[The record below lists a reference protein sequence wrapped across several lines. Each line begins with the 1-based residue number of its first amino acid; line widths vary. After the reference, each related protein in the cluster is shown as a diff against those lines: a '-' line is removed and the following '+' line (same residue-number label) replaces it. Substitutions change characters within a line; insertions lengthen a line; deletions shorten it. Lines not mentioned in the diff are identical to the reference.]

1 MQAELLQPFNQWTK
15 LQNTAEFTQLPS
27 YAINKSLPEDTFF
40 TNKEVANKCFDTF
53 IETLN
58 KNNVNID
65 DYSFVE
71 PSAGEGCF
79 YDLFPKNNRIAL
91 DINPRTDYVEKADFL
106 TWFPKVKS
114 KYIVVGNPP
123 FGVRGA
129 LALAFIKRSLL
140 FADYVAFILPM
151 SFYSNGK
158 GSNMLRVK
166 DGDLIYNEKLP
177 KNAFYMPDTG
187 ENVSVNTVFQIWTKE
202 GSNVKPVFNDY
213 EVSEHVDIYTCCS
226 SPSRYC
232 GLGRGRVYDG
242 FIASTFYKDGLKFV
256 RDFENV
262 KYGSG
267 YGFIIKKNKAAILE
281 LLENANWNNY
291 CSDATN
297 HCKHVRMYH
306 IRKLLGDNGF
316 GVKKI

>member
-1 MQAELLQPFNQWTK
+1 MEAQLLQPFNQWTK
-15 LQNTAEFTQLPS
+15 LKNTIAFTELPS
-27 YAINKSLPEDTFF
+27 YAINKLLPEDTFF
-40 TNKEVANKCFDTF
+40 TNKLVAKECFDVLVK
-53 IETLN
+53 TLN
-58 KNNVNID
+58 KNNVDISS
-65 DYSFVE
+65 YSFIE

-79 YDLFPKNNRIAL
+79 YDLLPENNRIAL
-91 DINPRTDYVEKADFL
+91 DINPKRDYIEKANFL
-106 TWFPKVKS
+106 TWFPTKRKS

-129 LALAFIKRSLL
+129 LALAFVKRSLL

-151 SFYSNGK
+151 SFFSNGK

-166 DGDLIYNEKLP
+166 DGFLIHNKKLS
-177 KNAFYMPDTG
+177 KNAFYMLDTG
-187 ENVSVNTVFQIWTKE
+187 ENFSVNTVFQIWTRK
-202 GSNVKPVFNDY
+202 NNKIKQIFNDY
-213 EVSEHVDIYTCCS
+213 DVSQYMDIYTCCS

-232 GLGRGRVYDG
+232 GLGRGRVYNG

-256 RDFENV
+256 KNFENV

-267 YGFIIKKNKAAILE
+267 YGFIIKKDKAKILE
-281 LLENANWNNY
+281 LLKKTNWNNY

-297 HCKHVRMYH
+297 HCKHIRMYH

-316 GVKKI
+316 GIEK

>member
-1 MQAELLQPFNQWTK
+1 MEAQLLKPFNQWTK
-15 LQNTAEFTQLPS
+15 LKNTIEFTELPS

-40 TNKEVANKCFDTF
+40 TNKSIAKKCFDIL

-58 KNNVNID
+58 KNNVDID
-65 DYSFVE
+65 DYNFIE
-71 PSAGEGCF
+71 PSAGEGSF
-79 YDLFPKNNRIAL
+79 YDLLPNNNRKAL
-91 DINPRTDYVEKADFL
+91 DINPKKDYIEKSNFL
-106 TWFPKVKS
+106 TWYPKNKS

-166 DGDLIYNEKLP
+166 NGSLIYNEKLT
-177 KNAFYMPDTG
+177 KNAFYMSDTG
-187 ENVSVNTVFQIWTKE
+187 ENVSVNTVFQIWTKKNKE
-202 GSNVKPVFNDY
+202 VKQIFNDY
-213 EVSEHVDIYTCCS
+213 DVKQYVDIYTCCS
-226 SPSRYC
+226 APARYC
-232 GLGRGRVYDG
+232 GLGRGRMYDG
-242 FIASTFYKDGLKFV
+242 FIASTFYKDDLKIVEKF
-256 RDFENV
+256 DDV

-267 YGFIIKKNKAAILE
+267 YGFIIKKNKTKILE
-281 LLENANWNNY
+281 LLKNANWSDY

-297 HCKHVRMYH
+297 HCKHIRMYH

-316 GVKKI
+316 GVET